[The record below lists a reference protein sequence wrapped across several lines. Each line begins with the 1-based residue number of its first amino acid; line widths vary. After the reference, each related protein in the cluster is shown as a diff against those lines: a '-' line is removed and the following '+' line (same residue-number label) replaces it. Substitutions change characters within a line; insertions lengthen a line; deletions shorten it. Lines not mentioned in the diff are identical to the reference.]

1 MRILGNGVDIIEN
14 RRIKKAIKN
23 KKFIDKILTNK
34 EKIFAKQKNANKT
47 NYFAKRFVAKEAFL
61 KALGTGL
68 SNGFSF
74 KDITVIND
82 KKGKPYIESE
92 KKIDLFIKKKFKVKN
107 YKIFLSISDEMKYS
121 IAYVILQG
129 NSKWNGL

>member
-1 MRILGNGVDIIEN
+1 MKILGNGVDIIDN

-23 KKFIDKILTNK
+23 KNFINKIFTNK
-34 EKIFAKQKNANKT
+34 EKEFSKIKKAKKI
-47 NYFAKRFVAKEAFL
+47 NYFAKRFAAKEAFL
-61 KALGTGL
+61 KAIGTGI

-74 KDITVIND
+74 KDITVLND
-82 KKGKPYIESE
+82 KEGKPLIELA

-107 YKIFLSISDEMKYS
+107 YKIYLSISDEMKYS

>member
-1 MRILGNGVDIIEN
+1 MKILGNGVDIIDN
-14 RRIKKAIKN
+14 RRIEKAIKN
-23 KKFIDKILTNK
+23 KNFINKIFTKK
-34 EKIFAKQKNANKT
+34 EKEFSKKKKAKKI
-47 NYFAKRFVAKEAFL
+47 NYFAKRFAAKEAFL
-61 KALGTGL
+61 KAIGTGI

-74 KDITVIND
+74 KDITVLND
-82 KKGKPYIESE
+82 KEGKPLIELE

-107 YKIFLSISDEMKYS
+107 YKIYLSISDEMKYS

>member
-14 RRIKKAIKN
+14 IRIKKAIKN
-23 KKFIDKILTNK
+23 KKFIDKIFTNK
-34 EKIFAKQKNANKT
+34 EKQFAKKKNVNKI

-74 KDITVIND
+74 KDITVLND

-107 YKIFLSISDEMKYS
+107 YKIYLSISDEMKYS

>member
-1 MRILGNGVDIIEN
+1 MKILGNGVDIIDN
-14 RRIKKAIKN
+14 RRIEKAIKN
-23 KKFIDKILTNK
+23 KNFINKIFTNK
-34 EKIFAKQKNANKT
+34 EKEFSKKKKVKKI
-47 NYFAKRFVAKEAFL
+47 NYFAKRFAAKEAFL
-61 KALGTGL
+61 KAIGTGI

-74 KDITVIND
+74 KDITVLND
-82 KKGKPYIESE
+82 KEGKPLIELE

-107 YKIFLSISDEMKYS
+107 YKIYLSISDEMKYS

>member
-1 MRILGNGVDIIEN
+1 MRIEELKKQSKVKNLLIKFLQ
-14 RRIKKAIKN
+14 IKKKN
-23 KKFIDKILTNK
+23 LLKK
-34 EKIFAKQKNANKT
+34 KNANKI

-61 KALGTGL
+61 KAIGTGL

-74 KDITVIND
+74 KDITVFND
-82 KKGKPYIESE
+82 KKGKPLIELE

-107 YKIFLSISDEMKYS
+107 YKIYLSISDEMKYS

-129 NSKWNGL
+129 NSK

>member
-23 KKFIDKILTNK
+23 KKFIDKIFTNK
-34 EKIFAKQKNANKT
+34 EKKFAKQKNANKT

-61 KALGTGL
+61 KAIGTGL

-74 KDITVIND
+74 KDITVLND
-82 KKGKPYIESE
+82 KKGKPYIESK

-107 YKIFLSISDEMKYS
+107 YKIYLSISDEMKYS

>member
-1 MRILGNGVDIIEN
+1 MKILGNGVDIIDN

-23 KKFIDKILTNK
+23 KNFINKIFTNK
-34 EKIFAKQKNANKT
+34 EKEFSKKKKEKKI
-47 NYFAKRFVAKEAFL
+47 NYFAKRFAAKEAFL
-61 KALGTGL
+61 KAIGTGI

-74 KDITVIND
+74 KDITVLND
-82 KKGKPYIESE
+82 KEGKPIIELE

-107 YKIFLSISDEMKYS
+107 YKIYLSISDEMKYS

-129 NSKWNGL
+129 NSK

>member
-23 KKFIDKILTNK
+23 KKFIDKIFANK
-34 EKIFAKQKNANKT
+34 EKKFAKQKNANKT

-74 KDITVIND
+74 KDITVLND
-82 KKGKPYIESE
+82 KKGKPYIESK

-107 YKIFLSISDEMKYS
+107 YKIYLSISDEMKYS

>member
-1 MRILGNGVDIIEN
+1 MKILGNGVDIIDN
-14 RRIKKAIKN
+14 RRIEKAIKN
-23 KKFIDKILTNK
+23 KNFINKIFTNK
-34 EKIFAKQKNANKT
+34 EKEFSKKKKAKKI
-47 NYFAKRFVAKEAFL
+47 NYFAKRFAAKEAFL
-61 KALGTGL
+61 KAIGTGI

-74 KDITVIND
+74 KDITVLND
-82 KKGKPYIESE
+82 KEGKPLIELE

-107 YKIFLSISDEMKYS
+107 YKIYLSISDEMKYS

>member
-1 MRILGNGVDIIEN
+1 MKILGNGVDIIDN

-23 KKFIDKILTNK
+23 KNFINKIFTNK
-34 EKIFAKQKNANKT
+34 EKEFSKKKKVKKI
-47 NYFAKRFVAKEAFL
+47 NYFAKRFAAKEAFL
-61 KALGTGL
+61 KAIGTGI

-74 KDITVIND
+74 KDITVLND
-82 KKGKPYIESE
+82 KEGKPLIELE

-107 YKIFLSISDEMKYS
+107 YKIYLSISDEMKYS

-129 NSKWNGL
+129 NSK

>member
-1 MRILGNGVDIIEN
+1 MKILGNGVDIIDN

-23 KKFIDKILTNK
+23 KNFINKIFTNK
-34 EKIFAKQKNANKT
+34 EKEFSKKKKEKKI
-47 NYFAKRFVAKEAFL
+47 NYFAKRFAAKEAFL
-61 KALGTGL
+61 KAIGTGI

-74 KDITVIND
+74 KDITVLND
-82 KKGKPYIESE
+82 KEGKPLIELE

-107 YKIFLSISDEMKYS
+107 YKIYLSISDEMKYS

-129 NSKWNGL
+129 NSK

>member
-1 MRILGNGVDIIEN
+1 MRTEELKKQSKIKNLLIKYLQ
-14 RRIKKAIKN
+14 IKKKN
-23 KKFIDKILTNK
+23 LPKK
-34 EKIFAKQKNANKT
+34 KNANKI

-61 KALGTGL
+61 KAIGTGL

-74 KDITVIND
+74 KDITVLND

-107 YKIFLSISDEMKYS
+107 YKIYLSISDEMKYS

-129 NSKWNGL
+129 NSK

>member
-1 MRILGNGVDIIEN
+1 MKILGNGVDIIDN

-23 KKFIDKILTNK
+23 KNFINKIFTNK
-34 EKIFAKQKNANKT
+34 EKEFSKKKKEKKI
-47 NYFAKRFVAKEAFL
+47 NYFAKRFAAKEAFL
-61 KALGTGL
+61 KAIGTGI

-74 KDITVIND
+74 KDITVLND
-82 KKGKPYIESE
+82 KEGKPIIELE

-107 YKIFLSISDEMKYS
+107 YKIYLSISDEMKYS